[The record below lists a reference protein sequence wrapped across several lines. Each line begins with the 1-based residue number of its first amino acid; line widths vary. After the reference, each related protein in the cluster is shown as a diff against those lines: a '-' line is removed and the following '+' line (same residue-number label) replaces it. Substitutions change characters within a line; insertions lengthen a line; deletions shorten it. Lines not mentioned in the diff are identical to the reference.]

1 MVCLQ
6 ERRLAM
12 VCLEEERREAPLMV
26 LGCLWRVAM
35 VCLEERMAMVCL
47 VECLEVE
54 LEKVMEVQ
62 GMGEDWS

>member
-1 MVCLQ
+1 
-6 ERRLAM
+6 M

-35 VCLEERMAMVCL
+35 VCQVEERMAMVCQ

-54 LEKVMEVQ
+54 LEEMVGQ
-62 GMGEDWS
+62 GMKESCWS